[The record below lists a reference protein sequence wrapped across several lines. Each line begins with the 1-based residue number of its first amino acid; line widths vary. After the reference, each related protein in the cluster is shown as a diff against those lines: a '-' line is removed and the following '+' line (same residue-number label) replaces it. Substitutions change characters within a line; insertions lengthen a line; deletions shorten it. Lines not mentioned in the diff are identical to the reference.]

1 MAKHAVMGLT
11 KNTAFVYRNDN
22 IRCNAICPGGIN
34 TEMVSPELYATADQK
49 GLGVAMLA
57 AGFGNRMAEP
67 IEIANAALFLASDE
81 ASIINGAVVT
91 ADSGLTSF

>member
-34 TEMVSPELYATADQK
+34 TEMLGPEIYASADPK
-49 GLGVAMLA
+49 GLGVAILA

-67 IEIANAALFLASDE
+67 LEIANAALFLASDE
-81 ASIINGAVVT
+81 SRALTGQIIVSDFGAT
-91 ADSGLTSF
+91 L